1 MRNGNHHSRDKQL
14 KQNRSPNPL
23 DIYDSLDERNTEV
36 AGEITPEEINQSR
49 HSQDQRKEMYNDEA
63 DLDRH
68 TWLGWLAV
76 VLSVLAFFWMPLIL
90 GTAGIVLGII
100 ARNRDLNVL
109 GTTAII
115 VGLVVVVL
123 RLFILPMV

>member
-1 MRNGNHHSRDKQL
+1 MKNRNNHPRNKEIR
-14 KQNRSPNPL
+14 QNRSPNPL

-36 AGEITPEEINQSR
+36 AGEITPDEIHQDRQTRRER
-49 HSQDQRKEMYNDEA
+49 HQDEA

-90 GTAGIVLGII
+90 GTAGIVFGII
-100 ARNRDLNVL
+100 ARNRDLKVL
-109 GTTAII
+109 GNTAIV

-123 RLFILPMV
+123 RLLILPVV